1 MIKTITIGPYV
12 LNGSK
17 ILFMKQDRVRYVEA
31 SSTAFSFEERSV
43 VESDAV
49 KIYFDNYEFILSSRR
64 LEIKSQFN
72 TSGSAGDIING
83 PFDIFVNDEN
93 GKDHVINSDEP
104 NFAGGIVDSFRAV

>member
-1 MIKTITIGPYV
+1 MIKMMTIGPYV

-31 SSTAFSFEERSV
+31 SSTAFSRD

-64 LEIKSQFN
+64 LKIQSSFDTDTYVGEIIK
-72 TSGSAGDIING
+72 G

-104 NFAGGIVDSFRAV
+104 NFAGGIVDLFRAV